1 MMNYNTNIQQ
11 QQIGRSSKYE
21 VNRSGP
27 FYELETRGIQLENR
41 SSDLQNNK
49 KILGTKKFQN
59 ELNVSERRKKKKK
72 LLTSSR

>member
-49 KILGTKKFQN
+49 KNSRDKEI
-59 ELNVSERRKKKKK
+59 SERIECEREKKEEKKI
-72 LLTSSR
+72 LTSSR